1 MIAIILLVLTCDIGD
16 GVDRRTTIGHCLA
29 VALSHQ
35 TVTLALG
42 LLAKS
47 QHVGDVSTIISAAA
61 NIAASDIN
69 KESDFAILILSLC
82 VLKFSLPASL
92 P

>member
-61 NIAASDIN
+61 NIVSIGVAM
-69 KESDFAILILSLC
+69 L
-82 VLKFSLPASL
+82 VLNVGGSVFRQIWP
-92 P
+92 

>member
-35 TVTLALG
+35 SVTLMLG

-47 QHVGDVSTIISAAA
+47 QHVGDVTTIISAAA
-61 NIAASDIN
+61 NIVSIGVAMM
-69 KESDFAILILSLC
+69 
-82 VLKFSLPASL
+82 VLKVGGGVFRQIWP
-92 P
+92 

>member
-42 LLAKS
+42 LLSKS
-47 QHVGDVSTIISAAA
+47 QHLGDMTTIISAAA
-61 NIAASDIN
+61 NIPQRYFTVFPYTVDSTT
-69 KESDFAILILSLC
+69 
-82 VLKFSLPASL
+82 
-92 P
+92 

>member
-42 LLAKS
+42 LLSKS
-47 QHVGDVSTIISAAA
+47 QHLGDMTTIISAAA
-61 NIAASDIN
+61 NIVSIGVAMLMLNVGGGI
-69 KESDFAILILSLC
+69 FRQIW
-82 VLKFSLPASL
+82 P
-92 P
+92 